1 MTSWIDTV
9 LEPDASMADAVQTL
23 EKSRKFGICLI
34 LDRKK
39 KLLGTIT
46 NGDIRRALI
55 KQLSMATPVLEV
67 MNKEPAVV
75 RSGYAINE
83 VRKLLVDRFV
93 EMVPVLDNQ
102 GHVIDLVGSDSA
114 GRKYSGVPILLMAG
128 GFGKRLLPLTEK
140 LPKPLLKVSGKP
152 IIQLIV
158 EQLAAQGFRHIF
170 VSVHY
175 RGDMIR
181 DFLGDGE
188 KWDVDFRYLE
198 EDRPLGTAGA
208 LSLLPDT
215 GANGPLLIINSDLM
229 TKLDYRWIIDFHNAR
244 GGGATVCTREYSLEI
259 PYGVVEIEDQSVKG
273 ILEKPLQRYQVNAGI
288 YVLDQEAIDIVSK
301 EQMIDMTE
309 VLIQQIS
316 ANRKVNAYPIHEDW
330 ADIGRHSDYRRAID
344 TINIPKNLPGE

>member
-9 LEPDASMADAVQTL
+9 LEPEASMADAVQTL
-23 EKSRKFGICLI
+23 EMSRKFGICLI
-34 LDRKK
+34 LDREK

-55 KQLSMATPVLEV
+55 KQLSMDTPVSEV
-67 MNKEPAVV
+67 MNKDPAVV
-75 RSGYAINE
+75 RSSYTLLE

-93 EMVPVLDNQ
+93 EMVPVLDDR

-114 GRKYSGVPILLMAG
+114 SRKYSGVPVLLMAG

-158 EQLAAQGFRHIF
+158 EQLAAQGFRNIF

-188 KWDVDFRYLE
+188 EWNVDFRYLE

-208 LSLLPDT
+208 LSLLPNM
-215 GANGPLLIINSDLM
+215 GASGPLLVINSDLM

-301 EQMIDMTE
+301 EQMIDMTD

-330 ADIGRHSDYRRAID
+330 TDIGRHSDYRRAID
-344 TINIPKNLPGE
+344 SINTSKNLPGE